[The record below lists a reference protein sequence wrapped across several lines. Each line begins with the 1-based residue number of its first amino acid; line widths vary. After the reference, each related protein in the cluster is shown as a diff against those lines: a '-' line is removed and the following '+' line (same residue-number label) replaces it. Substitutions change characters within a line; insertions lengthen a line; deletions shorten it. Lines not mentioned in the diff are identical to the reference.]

1 MGHKVNPIG
10 FRTGIIKNWQ
20 SRWYSDKDYTRLLAE
35 DIKLR
40 QVIRQRLRNASVS
53 QIEIERSGGNQ
64 VAVTI
69 HTAKPGI
76 VIGKS
81 GSAVEA
87 LRGDL
92 KVLVGREVRLNIV
105 EIGRPELDALLV
117 ARNIAESLEK
127 RIAFRRAVKQAIQR
141 TMRFGAKGIKVI
153 VAGRLGGAEMAR
165 REREVMGK
173 VPLHTIRA
181 DIDYG
186 FTEAATTFGRIG
198 VKVWIYKGDVIGKQ
212 KIRVRAPEE
221 RVVAVGE
228 GEAFEYEEP
237 TLRAVYRL
245 RGRGSMSSLA
255 KSRSPRLTRASLPNW
270 PVSMTRKRRQS
281 RTCSYRPELSI
292 ASSIAVSGADWPI
305 VAVRS
310 TSAIMVSRRSSAR
323 G

>member
-35 DIKLR
+35 DIRLR

-64 VAVTI
+64 VSVTI

-87 LRGDL
+87 LRSDL

-105 EIGRPELDALLV
+105 EIGRPELDAYLV

-165 REREVMGK
+165 REREVSGK
-173 VPLHTIRA
+173 VPLHTLRA

-186 FTEAATTFGRIG
+186 ITEAATTYGRIG

-212 KIRVRAPEE
+212 KVRVRPPEE
-221 RVVAVGE
+221 RVLAVGE
-228 GEAFEYEEP
+228 GEGEYEEP
-237 TLRAVYRL
+237 AYEPYTGYEEEQYIEP
-245 RGRGSMSSLA
+245 GEE
-255 KSRSPRLTRASLPNW
+255 
-270 PVSMTRKRRQS
+270 
-281 RTCSYRPELSI
+281 PEPEI
-292 ASSIAVSGADWPI
+292 DENMFADLGFEEEEE
-305 VAVRS
+305 
-310 TSAIMVSRRSSAR
+310 TN
-323 G
+323 